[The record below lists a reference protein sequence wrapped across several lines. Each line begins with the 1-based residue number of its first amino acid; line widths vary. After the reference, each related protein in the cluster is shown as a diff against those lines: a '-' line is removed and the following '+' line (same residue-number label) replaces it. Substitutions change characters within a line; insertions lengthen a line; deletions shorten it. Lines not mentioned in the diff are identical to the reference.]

1 MVGCDYAGE
10 YRRFTAETDAVLQ
23 FCWAHLIRDVKYLT
37 TLPDAATRRFG
48 EKLLEK
54 IKVLFRVWHRRKT
67 TPQERWQRE
76 AARARQEILHTVRR
90 APCRT
95 EALNLAKRF
104 RDHGRYYFTF
114 LDRPGVEP
122 TNNGV
127 EQQFRFLIIDRKV
140 TQGTRGEAGR
150 RWCERI
156 WTALSTCAQRGR
168 SAFVYLTEAMAAYFR
183 GQAGPSLLALPP

>member
-1 MVGCDYAGE
+1 M
-10 YRRFTAETDAVLQ
+10 
-23 FCWAHLIRDVKYLT
+23 
-37 TLPDAATRRFG
+37 
-48 EKLLEK
+48 
-54 IKVLFRVWHRRKT
+54 
-67 TPQERWQRE
+67 
-76 AARARQEILHTVRR
+76 
-90 APCRT
+90 
-95 EALNLAKRF
+95 
-104 RDHGRYYFTF
+104 
-114 LDRPGVEP
+114 EP

-156 WTALSTCAQRGR
+156 WTAMATCAQRGR